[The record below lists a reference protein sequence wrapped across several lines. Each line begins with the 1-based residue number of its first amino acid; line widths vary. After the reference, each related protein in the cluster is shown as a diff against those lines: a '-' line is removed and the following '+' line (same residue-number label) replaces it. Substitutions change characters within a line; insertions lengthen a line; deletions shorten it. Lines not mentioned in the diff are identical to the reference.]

1 MKAKILSV
9 WDYDPTQISFF
20 ILTSVPLSMKSFI
33 ALASIAMLGSLAPE
47 AVAKSSAEI
56 CQGQR
61 CENEQISRPVLVE
74 TLEGGDRT
82 LIVKRPSRLCSGRT
96 AQYVNRA
103 IQKAQ
108 QNNDQA
114 ALEDFNQ
121 IVVMD
126 PICADVYYNRGV
138 LHEKMNNHLFALRD
152 YERTIAL
159 DPKYAD
165 AYYNL
170 GLIKKDKLNNVQEAI
185 KDFRTAAKL
194 YRAQGQTAKL
204 KSAVNSLRELGVK

>member
-1 MKAKILSV
+1 
-9 WDYDPTQISFF
+9 
-20 ILTSVPLSMKSFI
+20 MKSFI
-33 ALASIAMLGSLAPE
+33 ALASIALLVSLAPE

-61 CENEQISRPVLVE
+61 CENEQISRTVLGE
-74 TLEGGDRT
+74 TLERGNHP
-82 LIVKRPSRLCSGRT
+82 LIAKRPSRLCSGRT

-103 IQKAQ
+103 IKKAM
-108 QNNDQA
+108 QNDDQA

-138 LHEKMNNHLFALRD
+138 LYEKMNNHLFALRD
-152 YERTIAL
+152 YERTISL

-170 GLIKKDKLNNVQEAI
+170 GMIKKDKLNDVPEAI

-194 YRAQGQTAKL
+194 YRAQGQTANL
-204 KSAVNSLRELGVK
+204 KSAVDRLRELGVK